1 MTETQERFYFGDN
14 VLPYFQTAIP
24 LLKAQLA
31 QLPDHANIT
40 IAYPDEGAWKRFH
53 RQFEAYDQ
61 LVCTK
66 VRDGKARKVS
76 IKEGDATGRHVVI
89 VDDLV
94 QSGGTLIECQK
105 VLAAAGAKHG
115 AFRRHPVP
123 SHKQQLQR
131 SNELSPRAV
140 RRLYS

>member
-1 MTETQERFYFGDN
+1 M
-14 VLPYFQTAIP
+14 LPYFQTAIP

-31 QLPDHANIT
+31 ELPDHANIT

-115 AFRRHPVP
+115 T
-123 SHKQQLQR
+123 L
-131 SNELSPRAV
+131 
-140 RRLYS
+140 RLHSLFLP